1 MRLHHW
7 LQGLGVYEPV
17 SKLARKIILFVAES
31 LGKTLLE
38 SAGTKVGEGI
48 GNRIARKIDP
58 AGKYPPD
65 PESDEDDEK
74 SAPKVEE
81 PKP

>member
-1 MRLHHW
+1 M
-7 LQGLGVYEPV
+7 
-17 SKLARKIILFVAES
+17 SLARKVIRFAAET

-58 AGKYPPD
+58 AGTYPA
-65 PESDEDDEK
+65 PEDEV
-74 SAPKVEE
+74 VEIE
-81 PKP
+81 VKP